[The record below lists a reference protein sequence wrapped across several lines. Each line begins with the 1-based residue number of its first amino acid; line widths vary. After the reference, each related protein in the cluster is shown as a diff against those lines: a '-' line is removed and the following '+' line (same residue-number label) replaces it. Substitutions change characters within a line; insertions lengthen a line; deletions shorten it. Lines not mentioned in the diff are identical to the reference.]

1 MESLD
6 DVIDA
11 MIADR
16 VIHRHRRK
24 WLIALAVVVVLAVVI
39 WLTGGWKEHKGRSVP
54 TLTAP
59 VTVEAGRFEF
69 GFTSAKIIRKPK
81 GEYSKAETRLEVYL
95 DIKNIDDEEQTSTY
109 MSGGLLKL
117 VVGGGEDP
125 IDSNG
130 ATCHDELGYVFV
142 YGLPSE
148 SCSAKFEVPVDFDAK
163 EVEIGVMGEQYD
175 AASELTGATDDKYW
189 GAETAISVV
198 RLPTTI
204 ETEEK

>member
-24 WLIALAVVVVLAVVI
+24 WLIAFVVVLVLAVVI
-39 WLTGGWKEHKGRSVP
+39 WLTGGLKEHKGRSVP
-54 TLTAP
+54 TVTAP

-81 GEYSKAETRLEVYL
+81 GEYSKAETRLEVYF
-95 DIKNIDDEEQTSTY
+95 DIKNIDDEEKASTS

-117 VVGGGEDP
+117 VPGGGEDL
-125 IDSNG
+125 ISSNG
-130 ATCHDELGYVFV
+130 ATCHDELNYVFV

-148 SCSAKFEVPVDFDAK
+148 SCSAKFDVPVDFDAN
-163 EVEIGVMGEQYD
+163 EVEIGVLGEQY
-175 AASELTGATDDKYW
+175 AAANQLAGASDNQYW
-189 GAETAISVV
+189 SNEAAVSVV
-198 RLPTTI
+198 RLQTTI